1 MLSLQLP
8 SYSYAK
14 HHGVLVTMQTD
25 PLDTATH
32 QTPSLLVYR
41 KRQITVATI
50 NEITRFL
57 GCTPKLE
64 TAEDD
69 NLIPWLATL
78 EQEQAVLVAEIIL
91 QQNEKIGM
99 VKAKINLARE

>member
-1 MLSLQLP
+1 MLVNRTLTRLSALIISSVLLIVFNTV
-8 SYSYAK
+8 SAK
-14 HHGVLVTMQTD
+14 QVTLNLKQTD
-25 PLDTATH
+25 IH
-32 QTPSLLVYR
+32 SLVE
-41 KRQITVATI
+41 TV
-50 NEITRFL
+50 
-57 GCTPKLE
+57 
-64 TAEDD
+64 EDD

>member
-1 MLSLQLP
+1 
-8 SYSYAK
+8 
-14 HHGVLVTMQTD
+14 
-25 PLDTATH
+25 
-32 QTPSLLVYR
+32 
-41 KRQITVATI
+41 
-50 NEITRFL
+50 
-57 GCTPKLE
+57 PKLE
-64 TAEDD
+64 TVEDD